1 MTPIFLYGHRIEKA
15 MLGETAKYEPDA
27 IILGHTKEK
36 GLRHWFRTALSYRMM
51 AKFDAAVIVYHM
63 PES

>member
-1 MTPIFLYGHRIEKA
+1 